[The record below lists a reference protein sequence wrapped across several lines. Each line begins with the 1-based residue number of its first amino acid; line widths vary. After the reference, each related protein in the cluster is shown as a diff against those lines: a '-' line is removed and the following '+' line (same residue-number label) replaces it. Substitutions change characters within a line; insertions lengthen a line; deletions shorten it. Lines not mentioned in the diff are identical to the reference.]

1 VTPRRGPGGRRVVV
15 TGGAGFLG
23 SHLCEALVAR
33 GDRVVA
39 VDDLSTGVVDNLG
52 SLSADA
58 GFELVVADVSQG
70 LPVDGAVDAVLHFA
84 SPASPPDYLAR
95 PLETLAVGSEGT
107 RHALALASAHEARF
121 ILASTSEVYGDPG
134 VHPQPESY
142 WGNVNP
148 VGPRSVYDE
157 AKRFA
162 EALTMATHRA
172 KGLDIGIVRIFNTY
186 GPRLRPGDGRV
197 VSNFLV
203 QAIEGRPLTV
213 YGDGSQTRSLCF
225 VEDEVA
231 GILALLDSTLTG
243 PVNIG
248 NPNELT
254 VLELAHAVLGLT
266 GSASK
271 ITYEPLP
278 ADDPTRRRPD
288 IAMARRELGWEPVVA
303 LEQGL
308 RRTAE
313 FFTSG
318 TPQGAGGRP

>member
-1 VTPRRGPGGRRVVV
+1 M
-15 TGGAGFLG
+15 
-23 SHLCEALVAR
+23 AR

-39 VDDLSTGVVDNLG
+39 VDDLSTGAADNLS
-52 SLSADA
+52 SLRADS
-58 GFELVVADVSQG
+58 GFELVVADVSEG
-70 LPVDGAVDAVLHFA
+70 LAVDGDVDAVLHFA

-121 ILASTSEVYGDPG
+121 ILASTSEVYGDPV

-172 KGLDIGIVRIFNTY
+172 KGLDVGIVRIFNTY

-203 QAIEGRPLTV
+203 QALEGRPLTV

-231 GILALLDSTLTG
+231 GILALVDSTLTG

-254 VLELAHAVLGLT
+254 ILELAHAVLGLT
-266 GSASK
+266 GSASE
-271 ITYEPLP
+271 IVYEPLP
-278 ADDPTRRRPD
+278 TDDPTRRRPD
-288 IAMARRELGWEPVVA
+288 IALARRELGWEPVVA
-303 LEQGL
+303 LEEGL